1 MGRGLVGN
9 SLISEISDDSGL
21 IQTDHVKINNTFKL
35 YYSNLYASQSTSDP
49 SDMNSFMAN
58 LNTPTISQDQ
68 RATLESPFSERDI
81 LQAISSLQ
89 SGKTLGPDLF
99 PCEFYKVLSFNLSPL
114 LCAVFSEIHTNV
126 FLPQTFTQA
135 TISVT
140 LKKNKD
146 PRRCESYRPISLL
159 NVDYNI
165 LTKALALCLEKIM
178 PTIIYPDRL
187 HFK

>member
-1 MGRGLVGN
+1 MGRGFHRLLSHQLRQSLSN

-21 IQTDHVKINNTFKL
+21 IQTDHVKINDTFKQ
-35 YYSNLYASQSTSDP
+35 YYSNLYASQNTSDP

-58 LNTPTISQDQ
+58 LKTPTISQDQ
-68 RATLESPFSERDI
+68 CATLESPFSERDI

-89 SGKTLGPDLF
+89 SGKTPGPDGF
-99 PCEFYKVLSFNLSPL
+99 PCEFYKVLSSKLSPL
-114 LCAVFSEIHTNV
+114 LCAVFSETHTKG

-146 PRRCESYRPISLL
+146 PR
-159 NVDYNI
+159 
-165 LTKALALCLEKIM
+165 
-178 PTIIYPDRL
+178 
-187 HFK
+187 